1 MLKYICVKIKINKHL
16 YKLFKYLINKVLYY
30 KKRIKNNF
38 HFQKNVSHLQLPFQE
53 VDSLF

>member
-1 MLKYICVKIKINKHL
+1 MLKYICVKIKTNKHL